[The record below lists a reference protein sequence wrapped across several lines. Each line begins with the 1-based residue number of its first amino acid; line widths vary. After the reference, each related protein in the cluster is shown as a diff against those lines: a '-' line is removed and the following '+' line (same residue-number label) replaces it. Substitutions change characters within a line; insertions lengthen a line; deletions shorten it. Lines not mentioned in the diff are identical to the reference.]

1 MIAMP
6 SHVARR
12 LNPPASREESEPVV
26 FLFTASPARAVTTAP
41 ITSLCF
47 MLISLLVAGCSQLPT
62 SGPSNREIQ
71 AATAGPGAAAIQV
84 VDVDDA
90 ITRRLLAMRT
100 QHLFSETL
108 GQAAG
113 PYTGIG
119 PGDVL
124 EISIWEAPPATLF
137 GSAAAS
143 GTDARAATSTARAVV
158 LPDQMVDRDGTINV
172 PFAGKVP
179 AAGQTLRAIEAE
191 IVKRLNGKAHL
202 PEVTLRQTR
211 NVSSSVTVVGEVAS
225 SVRVPLTPGGE
236 RLLDALAVAG
246 GVRQPVSKMT
256 LQVTRGTD
264 YYAMPLDAVIR
275 DPRQN
280 VPLRAGDVVTAIFQ
294 PLSFTALGAT
304 GKNEEVNFEAQG
316 ITLAQALA
324 RAGGLVD
331 SRSDAQGVF
340 IFRMEPKASLDWPRQ
355 PVATTPE
362 GMVPVVYR
370 IDLKNPSSFFVMQSF
385 AVNNKDILYVSNA
398 PATELQKFLNLVFS
412 VAYPVLTTVQV
423 TR

>member
-1 MIAMP
+1 
-6 SHVARR
+6 
-12 LNPPASREESEPVV
+12 
-26 FLFTASPARAVTTAP
+26 
-41 ITSLCF
+41 
-47 MLISLLVAGCSQLPT
+47 
-62 SGPSNREIQ
+62 
-71 AATAGPGAAAIQV
+71 
-84 VDVDDA
+84 
-90 ITRRLLAMRT
+90 
-100 QHLFSETL
+100 
-108 GQAAG
+108 
-113 PYTGIG
+113 
-119 PGDVL
+119 
-124 EISIWEAPPATLF
+124 
-137 GSAAAS
+137 
-143 GTDARAATSTARAVV
+143 
-158 LPDQMVDRDGTINV
+158 MVDRDGTINV

-179 AAGQTLRAIEAE
+179 ASGRTLRAIEAD
-191 IVKRLNGKAHL
+191 IVKRLSGKAHL
-202 PEVTLRQTR
+202 PEVTLRLTR

-225 SVRVPLTPGGE
+225 SVRVPLSPAGE
-236 RLLDALAVAG
+236 KLLDALALAG

-256 LQVTRGTD
+256 LQVTRGND

-324 RAGGLVD
+324 RAGGLLD

-340 IFRMEPKASLDWPRQ
+340 IFRMEPKAALDWPRQ
-355 PVATTPE
+355 PAATTPE

-370 IDLKNPSSFFVMQSF
+370 IDLKNPTSFFVMQSF
-385 AVNNKDILYVSNA
+385 AINNKDIVYVSNA

-412 VAYPVLTTVQV
+412 VAYPVLTTIQV

>member
-1 MIAMP
+1 M
-6 SHVARR
+6 
-12 LNPPASREESEPVV
+12 
-26 FLFTASPARAVTTAP
+26 
-41 ITSLCF
+41 
-47 MLISLLVAGCSQLPT
+47 LVAGCSQMPT
-62 SGPSNREIQ
+62 SGPSNRQID
-71 AATAGPGAAAIQV
+71 AAAAGPAAGTIQV

-90 ITRRLLAMRT
+90 IARRLLL
-100 QHLFSETL
+100 QHQEQRFSETL
-108 GQAAG
+108 GQTAA
-113 PYTGIG
+113 PDAGIG

-137 GSAAAS
+137 GSSTATTSADTRSAS
-143 GTDARAATSTARAVV
+143 STARAVV
-158 LPDQMVDRDGTINV
+158 LPDQMVDRDGTISV

-179 AAGQTLRAIEAE
+179 AAGRTLRAIEAD
-191 IVKRLNGKAHL
+191 IVKRLSAKAHL

-211 NVSSSVTVVGEVAS
+211 NVTASVTVVGEVVS
-225 SVRVPLTPGGE
+225 SVRVPLSPAGE
-236 RLLDALAVAG
+236 KLLDALALAG

-256 LQVTRGTD
+256 LQVTRGAD

-340 IFRMEPKASLDWPRQ
+340 IFRMEPKAALDWPRQ
-355 PVATTPE
+355 PVATTPD

-370 IDLKNPSSFFVMQSF
+370 IDLKNPKSFFVMQSF
-385 AVNNKDILYVSNA
+385 AINNKDILYVSNA

-412 VAYPVLTTVQV
+412 VAYPVLTTIQV